1 MKIGVLTGGGDC
13 PGLNAAIRAVVKKGV
28 REYGME
34 FTGIRDGW
42 KGMIEADG
50 FPLTLDNVSGILV
63 KGGTIL
69 GSSRTNPVKMEG
81 GIQKVLDGFKKLGL
95 DALIAIGGDDTLYV
109 ASEMSKNGLDVIGI
123 PKTIDNDLL
132 GTNRT
137 IGFNTAFTTVVEAID
152 KLHTTAES
160 HHRVMVLE
168 VMGRHAGWI
177 ATLGGISGGA
187 DLILIPERPFDID
200 EVCEVIKK
208 RHERKRFTI
217 VVVAE
222 GAHPRGGKTTTKSG
236 DLDDF
241 GHVALGGVANW
252 LKKEIAERT
261 GFETRASILGHIQR
275 GGTPTAE
282 DRLLATRFG
291 VKAVHYAHMNNFGV
305 MVTLRNDRIESLPL
319 DEAIKDRQVDDEWY
333 DIAKTFFG

>member
-1 MKIGVLTGGGDC
+1 MTGGGDC
-13 PGLNAAIRAVVKKGV
+13 PGLNAAIRAVVRKGA
-28 REYGME
+28 REYGMD
-34 FTGIRDGW
+34 FVGIRDGW
-42 KGMIEADG
+42 RGMIEADG
-50 FPLTLDNVSGILV
+50 FPLTQDSVSGILT

-69 GSSRTNPVKMEG
+69 GSSRTNPIKMED
-81 GIQKVLDGFKKLGL
+81 GIRKVTDGFRKLGL

-109 ASEMSKNGLDVIGI
+109 AAEMSKAGLKVIGI

-132 GTNRT
+132 GTERT
-137 IGFNTAFTTVVEAID
+137 VGFSTAFETVVDAID

-160 HHRVMVLE
+160 HHRVMILE

-177 ATLGGISGGA
+177 ATLGGIAGGA
-187 DLILIPERPFDID
+187 DLILIPERPFDLD
-200 EVCEVIKK
+200 EICDVIRK
-208 RHERKRFTI
+208 RHLKKKFTI

-222 GAHPRGGKTTTKSG
+222 GATPKSGKVTTKSG
-236 DLDDF
+236 EVDDF

-252 LKKEIAERT
+252 LKKEIQDRT

-275 GGTPTAE
+275 GGTPNAE

-291 VKAVHYAHMNNFGV
+291 VKAAHLAHLGNFGM
-305 MVTLRNDRIESLPL
+305 MVTLRDNKIETLPL
-319 DEAIKDRQVDDEWY
+319 DEAVKDRRVDDEWF